1 MTKECYYK
9 KSKGITSVKIICI
22 TLQEYFF
29 VPFPYPIVQKDWCVC
44 VSEHRHVG
52 HHHLM
57 GH

>member
-29 VPFPYPIVQKDWCVC
+29 VPLSHRAKGLVC
-44 VSEHRHVG
+44 LCFRT
-52 HHHLM
+52 
-57 GH
+57 